1 MNETQR
7 NPVIR
12 RKLGVRPPTAEAAQD
27 AERHLAKALA
37 RATSRIP
44 GLVGSCATASRRSA
58 TLAELLELVDSDA
71 FAGLIAG
78 PSGAM
83 GLAIFDPVASVA
95 LIEAMTVGRLSRTP
109 PPQRRATPTD
119 AQLLSELIDA
129 ALAEF
134 DANAPDGQDQ
144 GFRFQRFPTD
154 YRLLELILESPRFDL
169 FIQPL
174 SLIGDDVRRD
184 GRFVLALPEAETTGD
199 HAPAPVAAAEDH
211 VDRRAARARQGDA
224 WSRALQSQVMAAP
237 AQLQAVLGRV
247 TLSLADVMKLG
258 VGSQLSLPLAK
269 LEEVELET
277 LDGQVIGLGR
287 LGQYRAMRAIRVVQA
302 GDAGTSEVGFEDHA
316 GPARVSQPVAEDPA
330 SDPPAANSAATA

>member
-1 MNETQR
+1 MEQTQR

-71 FAGLIAG
+71 FAGLIAD

-109 PPQRRATPTD
+109 PPQRRATQTD

-134 DANAPDGQDQ
+134 DAHAPDGQDH
-144 GFRFQRFPTD
+144 GFRFLRFPTD

-169 FIQPL
+169 FVQPL

-184 GRFVLALPEAETTGD
+184 GRFVLALPEGATTD
-199 HAPAPVAAAEDH
+199 SAPAPATEDAA
-211 VDRRAARARQGDA
+211 DRRAARTGQGDA
-224 WSRALQSQVMAAP
+224 WSRALQSQVMTAP
-237 AQLQAVLGRV
+237 AQLQAVLGRI
-247 TLSLADVMKLG
+247 TLSLSDVMKLG

-269 LEEVELET
+269 LEEVEIEA

-287 LGQYRAMRAIRVVQA
+287 LGQYRAMRAIRLVQA
-302 GDAGTSEVGFEDHA
+302 GDAGTSEVAFEDHA
-316 GPARVSQPVAEDPA
+316 VPARVSQPVAEVPA
-330 SDPPAANSAATA
+330 TDPPAPNPVTTA